1 VPLKVIQ
8 VWVTEAKALKLVFK
22 VTLNKSNQQALSQIL
37 KEQNHA
43 LVEVFLEDFCN
54 LSNLHLNIHLP
65 DDAKN
70 FATLVNTSVGIK
82 EMVHH
87 IFKGMILGNDPH
99 FPGGNWITQVPAKKC
114 LNKLLSGW
122 YAIKTPSLEEENNVD
137 IEGTSHAILRD
148 PHFVNIKS
156 HKKWNTSQIDAAGFS
171 KRFDIDNPLYRDFSA
186 AYSDYMEMTAAVIN
200 KGLEFYDHISYD
212 VLDNE
217 EVEANVHLHVG
228 DVVDIKEEE
237 EENSFAII
245 RAIVFHKANNV
256 NMYIFLVID
265 WFQVISGKDK
275 LLNCLYYM
283 LQKPEEMHW

>member
-1 VPLKVIQ
+1 
-8 VWVTEAKALKLVFK
+8 
-22 VTLNKSNQQALSQIL
+22 
-37 KEQNHA
+37 
-43 LVEVFLEDFCN
+43 
-54 LSNLHLNIHLP
+54 
-65 DDAKN
+65 
-70 FATLVNTSVGIK
+70 
-82 EMVHH
+82 M
-87 IFKGMILGNDPH
+87 
-99 FPGGNWITQVPAKKC
+99 
-114 LNKLLSGW
+114 
-122 YAIKTPSLEEENNVD
+122 
-137 IEGTSHAILRD
+137 RD

-283 LQKPEEMHW
+283 LQKPEEMHWRCVYPVTLVDHTLNTHFVHCCTMSCMGKHGENNRCYICNDFFYNTV